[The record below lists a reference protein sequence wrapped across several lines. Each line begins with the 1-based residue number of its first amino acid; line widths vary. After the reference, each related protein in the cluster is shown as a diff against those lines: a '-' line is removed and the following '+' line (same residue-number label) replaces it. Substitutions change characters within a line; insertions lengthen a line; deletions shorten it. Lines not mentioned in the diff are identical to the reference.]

1 MGGWVGGWVR
11 GGTPSYKQ
19 GRGDGIEGLWGRGIT
34 FEMKMK
40 KISNKN
46 LLIPEKVTKNR
57 IKEFY
62 IIHHEMSTRGTV
74 QLIWYWFILTPLKYA
89 CEP

>member
-1 MGGWVGGWVR
+1 MGVGGWVEEHPHISR
-11 GGTPSYKQ
+11 
-19 GRGDGIEGLWGRGIT
+19 GRGDGIKGLWGREIT

>member
-1 MGGWVGGWVR
+1 MEEHPHISR
-11 GGTPSYKQ
+11 

-46 LLIPEKVTKNR
+46 LLIPEKVTK
-57 IKEFY
+57 K
-62 IIHHEMSTRGTV
+62 
-74 QLIWYWFILTPLKYA
+74 
-89 CEP
+89 